1 MFTRMMRIM
10 DDVRLLR
17 TVPWILSKAHWVT
30 VILLSDF
37 SGVCCF
43 ALSNGLLMLAVFH

>member
-1 MFTRMMRIM
+1 MFTWMMRIM

-17 TVPWILSKAHWVT
+17 TVPWILSKTHWVT
-30 VILLSDF
+30 VILFSDF

>member
-1 MFTRMMRIM
+1 MFTWMMRIM

-17 TVPWILSKAHWVT
+17 TVTHWLT
-30 VILLSDF
+30 VILFSDF

-43 ALSNGLLMLAVFH
+43 ALSNGLLMLAAFH